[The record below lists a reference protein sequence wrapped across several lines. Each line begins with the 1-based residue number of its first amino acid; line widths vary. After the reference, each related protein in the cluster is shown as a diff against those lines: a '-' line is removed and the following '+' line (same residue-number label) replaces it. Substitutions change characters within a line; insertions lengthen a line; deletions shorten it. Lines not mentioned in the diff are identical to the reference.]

1 MQIEFRLRN
10 NKMFT
15 KLFLA
20 FTLIPIVEIYV
31 LINIGSFIGAVNTII
46 LVILTGI
53 IGAYLARVQGI
64 ITLMKVRTNLSQGI
78 MPTEELI
85 DSLMILVAGIVLITP
100 GFITD
105 IVGFL
110 LLIPTIR
117 GYLKKIIKQHFKVWM
132 NSSL

>member
-1 MQIEFRLRN
+1 
-10 NKMFT
+10 MFT